1 MELHGIPLLVV
12 LVWAGHWGQRPFQLI
27 PRLFLEQ
34 AAAPQ
39 PVRSSAWSPSPSHR
53 TVIDRL
59 CAGDGTVAAADAAG
73 AFVRDL
79 HRAYVVKIGKAKGT
93 FEYVAPEHARPRRVL
108 AACENKHD

>member
-1 MELHGIPLLVV
+1 M
-12 LVWAGHWGQRPFQLI
+12 
-27 PRLFLEQ
+27 
-34 AAAPQ
+34 
-39 PVRSSAWSPSPSHR
+39 
-53 TVIDRL
+53 
-59 CAGDGTVAAADAAG
+59 AAADAAG